1 MIQMT
6 ISHVYKKVTEVMQT
20 LENINIYEMSS
31 SAMRRYNQKKINDAY
46 KQLDNLR
53 AELEREHIKNKQK
66 QGGDGK

>member
-1 MIQMT
+1 MT
-6 ISHVYKKVTEVMQT
+6 ISYVYKKVTEVMQT

-46 KQLDNLR
+46 KMLDNLR

>member
-1 MIQMT
+1 MT

-46 KQLDNLR
+46 KMLDNLR

-66 QGGDGK
+66 KEAMEND